1 MQSCRWTHVEGRPQ
15 VPCEYLECD
24 RASVQRALMRPT
36 TRPQMMASFGTGR
49 WCHGHIGVVQSV
61 DKLGE
66 FGAPAGCVVQ
76 STAEGLELLQRYARV
91 PQLAPVSTRSA
102 YRITV
107 TVGTDGRTGAV

>member
-24 RASVQRALMRPT
+24 RASVQSALMRPT

-61 DKLGE
+61 DKLTRRVW
-66 FGAPAGCVVQ
+66 GARRLRRAKH
-76 STAEGLELLQRYARV
+76 S
-91 PQLAPVSTRSA
+91 
-102 YRITV
+102 
-107 TVGTDGRTGAV
+107 